1 MILLGYVSQKKKE
14 KRCKGST
21 PKVFRGVRGDNLQ
34 RRDKVPSAE
43 RAGRVLRNFCY
54 KASGLP
60 C

>member
-34 RRDKVPSAE
+34 RRDKVLSAE

-54 KASGLP
+54 KDS
-60 C
+60 